1 MTPVEKE
8 ITSRLQTLSG
18 KFATVKEGKFV
29 DQLKTWE
36 SRPMTDAGRAYL
48 LRLLDRYA
56 DQIPDAA
63 DLKEMHV
70 QEQLDEL

>member
-8 ITSRLQTLSG
+8 ITARLRSIRQ
-18 KFATVKEGKFV
+18 FANYKEGKFV
-29 DQLKTWE
+29 DQLNTWE